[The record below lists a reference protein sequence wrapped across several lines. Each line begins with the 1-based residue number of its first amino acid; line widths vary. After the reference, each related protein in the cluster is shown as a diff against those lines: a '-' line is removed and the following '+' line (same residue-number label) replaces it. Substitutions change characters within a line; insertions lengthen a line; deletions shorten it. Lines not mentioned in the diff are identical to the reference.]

1 MSLSRK
7 HFEAIADI
15 IKSSRR
21 NYGGQDVLDTREVLN
36 DLVEYCFT
44 KNAFFDAEK
53 FLARCGGSVG
63 DRLGQTTIFDNLFAE
78 QLEEK

>member
-15 IKSSRR
+15 IESSRR
-21 NYGGQDVLDTREVLN
+21 NYGGQDILETEAVLN
-36 DLVEYCFT
+36 GLVEFCHSQ
-44 KNAFFDAEK
+44 NAFFDAEK

-63 DRLGQTTIFDNLFAE
+63 GKNETI
-78 QLEEK
+78 K

>member
-15 IKSSRR
+15 IESSRR
-21 NYGGQDVLDTREVLN
+21 NYGGQDILETEAVLN
-36 DLVEYCFT
+36 GLVEYCYSQ
-44 KNAFFDAEK
+44 NAFFDAKK

-63 DRLGQTTIFDNLFAE
+63 DRLEQKKIFDNLFAE
-78 QLEEK
+78 QLEDK

>member
-36 DLVEYCFT
+36 DLVEFFYSE
-44 KNAFFDAEK
+44 NGFFDLEK

-63 DRLGQTTIFDNLFAE
+63 DRLGQKIIFDNLFAE
-78 QLEEK
+78 QLEDK

>member
-15 IKSSRR
+15 IKCSRR

-36 DLVEYCFT
+36 DLVEFFYSE
-44 KNAFFDAEK
+44 NGFFDVEK

-63 DRLGQTTIFDNLFAE
+63 DRLEQKKIFDNLFAE

>member
-21 NYGGQDVLDTREVLN
+21 NYGGQDVLETQAVLN

-44 KNAFFDAEK
+44 ENAFFDVEK

-63 DRLGQTTIFDNLFAE
+63 DRLGQTTIFDDLFNK
-78 QLEEK
+78 QLGDK

>member
-21 NYGGQDVLDTREVLN
+21 NYGGQDVLETREVLN
-36 DLVEYCFT
+36 DLVEFCYSQ
-44 KNAFFDAEK
+44 NAFFDAEK
-53 FLARCGGSVG
+53 FLSACGGSVG
-63 DRLGQTTIFDNLFAE
+63 DREGGI
-78 QLEEK
+78 

>member
-36 DLVEYCFT
+36 DLVEFFYSE
-44 KNAFFDAEK
+44 NAFFDAEK

-78 QLEEK
+78 QLGDK